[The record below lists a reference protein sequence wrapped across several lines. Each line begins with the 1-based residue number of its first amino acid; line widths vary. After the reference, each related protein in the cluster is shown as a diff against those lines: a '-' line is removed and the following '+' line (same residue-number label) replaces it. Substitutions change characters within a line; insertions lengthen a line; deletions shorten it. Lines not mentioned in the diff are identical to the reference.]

1 MFLPSTY
8 QSKDPCGVDTNAHAL
23 SHSRYPGDGR
33 GGLAACILR
42 QLTVMASEFRDICH
56 HFSCRVSSFTFL
68 RHSHSME
75 SGRLIR
81 AGKYRGDRG
90 AIAYIVAVHEAAEA
104 IELVR
109 QQASNPGD
117 TIEDL
122 GPVSEALLQSL
133 KLTDSHFIRADA
145 TRQHDPVS
153 EVVGP

>member
-1 MFLPSTY
+1 
-8 QSKDPCGVDTNAHAL
+8 
-23 SHSRYPGDGR
+23 
-33 GGLAACILR
+33 
-42 QLTVMASEFRDICH
+42 
-56 HFSCRVSSFTFL
+56 
-68 RHSHSME
+68 ME

-90 AIAYIVAVHEAAEA
+90 AIAYIVAIHEAAVA
-104 IELVR
+104 IELIR
-109 QQASNPGD
+109 QQAGNPDD

-133 KLTDSHFIRADA
+133 KLTDGHFIRADA